1 MNGVMIGLSAYCV
14 TMLLL
19 WLFTRKDQ
27 KVEKHWRQP
36 FGIFF
41 RMAVLFTF
49 LHLILIALPFEIWQ
63 SYSVI
68 IFIIA
73 FSFLPQL
80 IDVDLMAVIIIFW
93 LIYQWAFW
101 FPVKDEVILKNEPKK
116 KKKTS
121 VDGLP
126 TNAVASTDLK
136 PMGKIMIE
144 GKEYTAIST
153 LGFVNRGDRV
163 LIEGTNG
170 SELQVRRE
178 RIC

>member
-1 MNGVMIGLSAYCV
+1 
-14 TMLLL
+14 
-19 WLFTRKDQ
+19 
-27 KVEKHWRQP
+27 
-36 FGIFF
+36 
-41 RMAVLFTF
+41 MAVLFTF

-101 FPVKDEVILKNEPKK
+101 FPVRDEIILKNEPKK
-116 KKKTS
+116 KRKTEIEGS
-121 VDGLP
+121 P
-126 TNAVASTDLK
+126 KYAIASTDLK
-136 PMGKIMIE
+136 PIGKITVE

-153 LGFVNRGDRV
+153 LGFVSRGDRV

-170 SELQVRRE
+170 SELQVRKE
-178 RIC
+178 KIC